1 VVACWLQDIV
11 LIAIIGHYS
20 GVESWRMLG
29 GSALFGLF
37 CWWLTSMFCST
48 GTLRRESPE
57 ILQPQSAYD
66 PVAMSLAPGQ
76 WEQHADCPCMNLPV
90 AR

>member
-1 VVACWLQDIV
+1 MLVSCSGYPFSTYGEVVACWLQDIV
-11 LIAIIGHYS
+11 LIAIIGRYS

-48 GTLRRESPE
+48 STLRRERAGPLPARAWSLLPS
-57 ILQPQSAYD
+57 LQ
-66 PVAMSLAPGQ
+66 
-76 WEQHADCPCMNLPV
+76 
-90 AR
+90 R